1 MLTST
6 NEKIADFYTADFRKD
21 EAQNIIRE
29 TQVDP
34 NNMEDSLQD
43 EFNTEHVA
51 PMDLSDVNNQENIS
65 HDKEN
70 ISIYNKDS

>member
-1 MLTST
+1 
-6 NEKIADFYTADFRKD
+6 
-21 EAQNIIRE
+21 
-29 TQVDP
+29 
-34 NNMEDSLQD
+34 MEDSLQD